1 MQFYTPYRFILPFYG
16 IVKSRGLRTKIE
28 GINRMKLYVIKECN
42 TELYVTR
49 NGSLQELGIDT
60 RLFSTKADAMRA
72 IEYNDSDG
80 FNWTPIVDNIA
91 WSLLEGKY
99 GIDRWHLNIPIKELK
114 AARRDVKL
122 KVVRI
127 ELNELE

>member
-1 MQFYTPYRFILPFYG
+1 
-16 IVKSRGLRTKIE
+16 
-28 GINRMKLYVIKECN
+28 MKLYVIKECN

-60 RLFSTKADAMRA
+60 RLFSTKVDAMRA

-80 FNWTPIVDNIA
+80 FKWTPIVDNIA
-91 WSLLEGKY
+91 WSLLESKY
-99 GIDRWHLNIPIKELK
+99 GIDRWHLNISMKELK
-114 AARRDVKL
+114 AAQRDVKL